1 MACAAFFER
10 GFGVSSHR
18 FLYSLL
24 RSCGLELHHLTAS
37 GILHMTAFV
46 ILCEVYIGIE
56 PQLNLWSYFF

>member
-1 MACAAFFER
+1 
-10 GFGVSSHR
+10 
-18 FLYSLL
+18 
-24 RSCGLELHHLTAS
+24 LELHHLTAS